1 MGGPSGSDPGV
12 GAHPGE
18 KGPSAT
24 TARVTK
30 KLLATFICLLQRELE
45 VSPAAHGARLAEANS
60 KRWVGECVRSSGWVV
75 CPRGLL
81 ALPTCQ
87 LHGACAVL
95 GETSGGRWEHW
106 RRRGQGK
113 GWRRAR
119 VKRARAAPEGRGAA
133 VRQGGCARRAFR
145 WRWKLA
151 THGALEAAR
160 PGEGTGPSCSEAAR
174 PGSGIASRSG
184 EVCSTRLGHSSELLG
199 GCSARLRHRSE
210 LGRSLRGQGRAQL
223 RADGSLLDEGRA
235 WVGAARR
242 LRDVAEAQ
250 LIAGTALAAAGD
262 AGAVLHVGPR
272 PRHFAR

>member
-1 MGGPSGSDPGV
+1 MGSVPVAALSQAAAGPSRESTHMLAPPTAAAQRRPMGGPSGSDPGV

-60 KRWVGECVRSSGWVV
+60 KRWVGECVSSSGWVV

-133 VRQGGCARRAFR
+133 VRQGVVRGERSVGAGSWRLMGR
-145 WRWKLA
+145 WR
-151 THGALEAAR
+151 
-160 PGEGTGPSCSEAAR
+160 
-174 PGSGIASRSG
+174 
-184 EVCSTRLGHSSELLG
+184 LLG
-199 GCSARLRHRSE
+199 RGK
-210 LGRSLRGQGRAQL
+210 GRVR
-223 RADGSLLDEGRA
+223 
-235 WVGAARR
+235 AARR
-242 LRDVAEAQ
+242 LLDQ
-250 LIAGTALAAAGD
+250 
-262 AGAVLHVGPR
+262 
-272 PRHFAR
+272 ARA